1 MKIGYLSYFNSKDV
15 RAWSG
20 SIYFIRRELEKR
32 GAEIVP
38 IDDLGSVLDELYKIK
53 SLYYKVAGKNHHRLR
68 ERRIM
73 QRAALK
79 ATRLIEKHRPDVLLS
94 LGSLEISML
103 NCDLPATF
111 WTDATFRQLV
121 DYYPEYSNLS
131 ATSLREGE
139 YLEEKSIQNAAR
151 MFFSSEWAAEGAV
164 KYYGA
169 DEKKVKVLPFG
180 ANMYNPPTEAEV
192 ESFIEN
198 KSFDAI
204 ELLFVGVAFERKGGK
219 TALEIARKIKQKG
232 RKVRLHI
239 IGCQPEIDGTL
250 DFVEIYGFLNKA
262 KPDEMKTIEELY
274 RKAHFF
280 VMPSIAECYGIVF
293 CEANAYGLPVVGAN
307 NGGMPTIIKE
317 NTNGFL
323 FDYSNYEQSL
333 ESIADK
339 LIEIGESR
347 SVYLEASHKS
357 YNEYKSRLNWEA
369 SVGKL
374 ISELETISK

>member
-139 YLEEKSIQNAAR
+139 FLEEK
-151 MFFSSEWAAEGAV
+151 
-164 KYYGA
+164 
-169 DEKKVKVLPFG
+169 
-180 ANMYNPPTEAEV
+180 
-192 ESFIEN
+192 
-198 KSFDAI
+198 
-204 ELLFVGVAFERKGGK
+204 
-219 TALEIARKIKQKG
+219 KIG
-232 RKVRLHI
+232 R
-239 IGCQPEIDGTL
+239 
-250 DFVEIYGFLNKA
+250 
-262 KPDEMKTIEELY
+262 
-274 RKAHFF
+274 AH
-280 VMPSIAECYGIVF
+280 V
-293 CEANAYGLPVVGAN
+293 
-307 NGGMPTIIKE
+307 
-317 NTNGFL
+317 
-323 FDYSNYEQSL
+323 
-333 ESIADK
+333 
-339 LIEIGESR
+339 
-347 SVYLEASHKS
+347 
-357 YNEYKSRLNWEA
+357 
-369 SVGKL
+369 
-374 ISELETISK
+374 